1 MFGENHAKKNDTL
14 MDEKIQ
20 KYKKHTFKQK
30 LYPNYRRQ
38 HKNQQ
43 NSNNIYQ
50 INDSCQEIIQNKN
63 INKNIICPKVITI
76 NLSNIDNI
84 NSFPYIDSH
93 IKYIENL
100 LTPFIL
106 SRLEELNNE
115 FKECNFDVIRMI
127 NDVVDES

>member
-1 MFGENHAKKNDTL
+1 MFGENQAKNNDAL
-14 MDEKIQ
+14 VDGKIQ
-20 KYKKHTFKQK
+20 KYNKHTFKQK
-30 LYPNYRRQ
+30 LYPNSRRH

-43 NSNNIYQ
+43 NSNNINQ
-50 INDSCQEIIQNKN
+50 INNSCQELIQNK
-63 INKNIICPKVITI
+63 NKNIICPKVITI

-106 SRLEELNNE
+106 ARLEELNND
-115 FKECNFDVIRMI
+115 FKECNVDVIRMI

>member
-1 MFGENHAKKNDTL
+1 MFGENHTKKNDIL

-20 KYKKHTFKQK
+20 KHKKHTFKQK
-30 LYPNYRRQ
+30 LYPNYRRH

-43 NSNNIYQ
+43 NINNIYQ
-50 INDSCQEIIQNKN
+50 NIDTRQDLNQNKN
-63 INKNIICPKVITI
+63 IISPKVISI
-76 NLSNIDNI
+76 SLSNIINI

-115 FKECNFDVIRMI
+115 FKECNVDVIRMI